1 MKHKTKTKNISDLF
15 NKKKTKQKSIQDIH
29 QVQDILKKPTQSYN
43 HHDIVYTN
51 TTHTTH
57 TTNTTPNNTPNANM
71 YSFHENKSLQVPF
84 NLSLENDYK
93 MISKTFNP
101 NISVNDIHTH
111 ISMDNTIGSFI
122 YQDIDNDDTMIDAID
137 ANYVERIRKK
147 GIRTI
152 VHVYQANYKHDIH
165 CTGFGDFIRSC
176 FFIVQF
182 CMKFH
187 FDYKIIVNHPIAN
200 FLEYFR
206 TMYKKIKTN
215 IQIQTQFHSIQMF
228 TENNFIKSE
237 YNANHYIQK
246 YILSGEKV
254 NDFVDYICQLPISNH
269 TVYSYNIF
277 FPYNE
282 AHPNIH
288 PILCNEMRSFFHPTK
303 EIEQQVDSTL
313 QHFSLLKH
321 SFIVLHIRSGDKY
334 LNDKYKLFDT
344 QYFKNIRKEIH
355 SILHSFTNSREK
367 NIMIGKHI
375 LLIADN
381 NEIKLLLQKEFP
393 FIKFLMNDI
402 THTGEN
408 IVLEQKK
415 LQNTMVDFFLMSN
428 ASFIYSFTI
437 YPHGSGFS
445 YWCAKMYDIPYQCK
459 WIE

>member
-1 MKHKTKTKNISDLF
+1 MKHKTNNISDLF

-57 TTNTTPNNTPNANM
+57 TTPNNTPNANM

-187 FDYKIIVNHPIAN
+187 FDYKIIVNHPIAD
-200 FLEYFR
+200 FLEYFH

-246 YILSGEKV
+246 YILSGENV

-282 AHPNIH
+282 GH
-288 PILCNEMRSFFHPTK
+288 PILCNEVRSFFHPTK

-321 SFIVLHIRSGDKY
+321 QFIVLHIRSGDKY